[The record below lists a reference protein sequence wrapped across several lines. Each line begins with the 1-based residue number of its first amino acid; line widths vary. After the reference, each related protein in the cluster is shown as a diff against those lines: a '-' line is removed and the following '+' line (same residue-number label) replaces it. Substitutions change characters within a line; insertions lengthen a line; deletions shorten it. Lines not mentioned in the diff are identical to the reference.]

1 MTRIARGSPA
11 PRARPRAG
19 GGAPRSPRRKTR
31 RESLSERI
39 GVAPETMRRGA
50 WWIFLGLAA
59 AACVAAISAYR
70 VPQLVGTAMAEAVGN
85 AGFTVRRVEVRGLDR
100 MQRLPVY
107 HVALDQ
113 QSMAM
118 PLVDL
123 EEIRRR
129 LLEFGW
135 ISEARVSRRLPDT
148 LVIDI
153 IERKPA
159 AIWQHERRLVLI
171 DREGVE
177 LEPVRL
183 EAMPDLPLVIGPNAN
198 LQTGAL
204 SRLLDSVPHLRPQ
217 LGGATWIGGRRWD
230 LRFQSGET
238 LSLPEGEEEAL
249 RAIRNFARM
258 DQQTNL
264 LGRGFVRFDMRIPGR
279 FIVRVS
285 REPGSAVPAIAP
297 EVPPAGA
304 PDDLANTI

>member
-1 MTRIARGSPA
+1 
-11 PRARPRAG
+11 
-19 GGAPRSPRRKTR
+19 
-31 RESLSERI
+31 
-39 GVAPETMRRGA
+39 MRRGA
-50 WWIFLGLAA
+50 WWVFLGLAA
-59 AACVAAISAYR
+59 AASVAAISAYR
-70 VPQLVGTAMAEAVGN
+70 VPELVGTAMAEAVGE
-85 AGFTVRRVEVRGLDR
+85 AGFKVRRWEIRGIER
-100 MQRLPVY
+100 MSRLPIDEAV
-107 HVALDQ
+107 
-113 QSMAM
+113 SGERGRAM

-123 EEIRRR
+123 EETRRR
-129 LLEFGW
+129 LLRFGW
-135 ISEARVSRRLPDT
+135 IEEARVSRRLPDT

-183 EAMPDLPLVIGPNAN
+183 DAMPDLPLVIGPRAN
-198 LQTGAL
+198 VQTGAL

-249 RAIRNFARM
+249 GALRNFARM
-258 DQQTNL
+258 DRQNNL